1 MRMSEEGRFA
11 GAGGEMELVY
21 RLIVL
26 FFAIHIGWYLF
37 RERSVWNQA
46 GGVLL
51 LVLFVLRLLMV
62 K

>member
-1 MRMSEEGRFA
+1 
-11 GAGGEMELVY
+11 MELVY

-37 RERSVWNQA
+37 RERSVWKQA